1 MEGLFIILLFFIMM
15 AIGIPVAVSLGA
27 AAIIYIVGFVNLP
40 LIIVVQQMI
49 SGVDKFTL
57 LAIPF
62 FMMAGSLMEHGG
74 ISAKIVDFAKKI
86 LGPIPGGLALV
97 VVLASMIFAAM
108 TGAGAATVAAI
119 GTILFPQM
127 IKEGYDDDFTCAL
140 LATAGI
146 FGPLI
151 PPSIL
156 MVLYGVATDVSVG
169 DMLMGGVLPGIIMGI
184 AVAVTAIMMCKKNG
198 IKRGKK
204 YSFEEILLSFKGAFW
219 ALLTPVIILGGIYS
233 GIFSPTEAAAVAT
246 LYSLIV
252 GMFIYKELKLKKI
265 FEVLYISMKTTAGVM
280 LIVATTQAFGWV
292 LTKEQI
298 PQLIANLFTSL
309 SSNSLVFLF
318 AVTILL
324 LIAGCFL
331 DPVPA
336 VMIFAPILYPTSK
349 AFNIDPIHFGVIMVV
364 ALCIGL
370 ITPPVG
376 MNLFVASSVGNRPVH
391 KIVSQIVPFII
402 SVLIGLIIIIIV
414 PSISTFLPSLL
425 K

>member
-1 MEGLFIILLFFIMM
+1 MEGVLIIIAFFLMM
-15 AIGIPVAVSLGA
+15 AIGIPVAVSLGVA
-27 AAIIYIVGFVNLP
+27 AAVYIVGFVDLP
-40 LIIVVQQMI
+40 PIIIVQQMI

-62 FMMAGSLMEHGG
+62 FMMAGSLMEQGG
-74 ISAKIVDFAKKI
+74 ISARIVDFAKKL

-119 GTILFPQM
+119 GAILFPQM
-127 IKEGYDDDFTCAL
+127 VKENYDPDFTCAL

-169 DMLMGGVLPGIIMGI
+169 DMLMGGVIPGIIMGI
-184 AVAVTAIMMCKKNG
+184 VVAVTAILMYKKNG
-198 IKRGKK
+198 IKAGRK
-204 YSFEEILLSFKGAFW
+204 YSLNEIIKSFFKAFW
-219 ALLTPVIILGGIYS
+219 ALMTPIIILGGIYS

-246 LYSLIV
+246 LYSLIIGLFV
-252 GMFIYKELKLKKI
+252 YKELKFKSLFNI
-265 FEVLYISMKTTAGVM
+265 LFTSMKTTAGVL

-298 PQLIANLFTSL
+298 PQLIAEWFTLL
-309 SSNSLVFLF
+309 SSSPMIFLF
-318 AVTILL
+318 AVAILL

-349 AFNIDPIHFGVIMVV
+349 AFQIDPVHFGVVMVV
-364 ALCIGL
+364 SLCIGL

-376 MNLFVASSVGNRPVH
+376 MNLFVASSVGNSPVH
-391 KIVSQIVPFII
+391 KIVKHIIPFII
-402 SVLIGLIIIIIV
+402 ATLIGLVIIILV
-414 PSISTFLPSLL
+414 PGISTFLPSLV

>member
-1 MEGLFIILLFFIMM
+1 MEGVLIIIAFFLMM
-15 AIGIPVAVSLGA
+15 AIGIPVAVSLGVA
-27 AAIIYIVGFVNLP
+27 AAVYIVGFVDLP
-40 LIIVVQQMI
+40 PIIIVQQMI

-62 FMMAGSLMEHGG
+62 FMMAGSLMEQGG
-74 ISAKIVDFAKKI
+74 ISARIVDFAKKL

-119 GTILFPQM
+119 GAILFPQM
-127 IKEGYDDDFTCAL
+127 VKENYDPDFTCAL

-169 DMLMGGVLPGIIMGI
+169 DMLMGGVIPGIIMGI
-184 AVAVTAIMMCKKNG
+184 VVAVTAVLMCKKNG
-198 IKRGKK
+198 IKTGRK
-204 YSFEEILLSFKGAFW
+204 YSLNEIIKSFFKAFW
-219 ALLTPVIILGGIYS
+219 ALMTPIIILGGIYS

-246 LYSLIV
+246 LYSLIIGLFV
-252 GMFIYKELKLKKI
+252 YKELKFKSLFNI
-265 FEVLYISMKTTAGVM
+265 LFNSMKTTAGVL

-298 PQLIANLFTSL
+298 PQLIAEWFTLL
-309 SSNSLVFLF
+309 SSSPMVFLF
-318 AVTILL
+318 AVAILL

-349 AFNIDPIHFGVIMVV
+349 AFQIDPVHFGVVMVV
-364 ALCIGL
+364 SLCIGL

-376 MNLFVASSVGNRPVH
+376 MNLFVASSVGNSPVH
-391 KIVSQIVPFII
+391 KIVKHIIPFII
-402 SVLIGLIIIIIV
+402 ATLIGLVIIILV
-414 PSISTFLPSLL
+414 PGISTFLPSLV

>member
-1 MEGLFIILLFFIMM
+1 MIVLFFAMM
-15 AIGIPVAVSLGA
+15 AIGIPVAISLGVA
-27 AAIIYIVGFVNLP
+27 ATIYIVGFVDMP
-40 LIIVVQQMI
+40 AIIIVQQMI

-62 FMMAGSLMEHGG
+62 FMMAGSLMEQGG
-74 ISAKIVDFAKKI
+74 ISSRIVDFAKKI
-86 LGPIPGGLALV
+86 LGPVPGGLALV

-119 GTILFPQM
+119 GAILFPQM
-127 IKEGYDDDFTCAL
+127 VKEGYDGDFTCAL
-140 LATAGI
+140 LATGGI

-169 DMLMGGVLPGIIMGI
+169 DMLMGGVMPGIVMGI
-184 AVAVTAIMMCKKNG
+184 VVAITALLMCKKNG
-198 IKRGKK
+198 IKAGQR
-204 YSFEEILLSFKGAFW
+204 YSLKEIIKSFINAFW
-219 ALLTPVIILGGIYS
+219 ALLTPAIILGGIYS

-246 LYSLIV
+246 LYSLIIGLFV
-252 GMFIYKELKLKKI
+252 YRELKVKDLFNILFK
-265 FEVLYISMKTTAGVM
+265 SMKTTAGVL

-298 PQLIANLFTSL
+298 PQLIASWFTSL
-309 SSNSLVFLF
+309 SSSPLVFLF
-318 AVTILL
+318 AVTVLL

-349 AFNIDPIHFGVIMVV
+349 AFGIDPVHFGVVMVV

-376 MNLFVASSVGNRPVH
+376 MNLFVASSVGDRPVH
-391 KIVSQIVPFII
+391 KIVPHIIPFIGACL
-402 SVLIGLIIIIIV
+402 VGLVVVILV
-414 PSISTFLPSLL
+414 PGFSTFLPSLL

>member
-1 MEGLFIILLFFIMM
+1 MEGMIIILLFFILMG
-15 AIGIPVAVSLGA
+15 IGIPVAVSLGVA
-27 AAIIYIVGFVNLP
+27 AAIYIIGFVDLP
-40 LIIVVQQMI
+40 AIIIVQQMI

-62 FMMAGSLMEHGG
+62 FMMAGSLMEQGG
-74 ISAKIVDFAKKI
+74 ISARIVDFSKKV
-86 LGPIPGGLALV
+86 LGPVPGGLALV
-97 VVLASMIFAAM
+97 TILASMIFAAM

-119 GTILFPQM
+119 GAIIFPQM
-127 IKEGYDDDFTCAL
+127 IKEGYDEDFTCAL
-140 LATAGI
+140 MATGGI

-169 DMLMGGVLPGIIMGI
+169 DMLIGGVMPGIIMGVV
-184 AVAVTAIMMCKKNG
+184 VAITALIMCKKNG
-198 IKRGKK
+198 IKAGDRYSGKEIFK
-204 YSFEEILLSFKGAFW
+204 SFISAFW

-246 LYSLIV
+246 LYSLII
-252 GMFIYKELKLKKI
+252 GMFVYRELKISNLVN
-265 FEVLYISMKTTAGVM
+265 VLFKSMKTTAGVL

-298 PQLIANLFTSL
+298 PQLIANWFTSV
-309 SSNSLVFLF
+309 SSSPLVFLF
-318 AVTILL
+318 AVSILL

-336 VMIFAPILYPTSK
+336 VMIFAPILFPASK
-349 AFNIDPIHFGVIMVV
+349 MFSIDPVHFGVVMVV

-376 MNLFVASSVGNRPVH
+376 INLFVASSVGDRPVH
-391 KIVSQIVPFII
+391 KIVPHIVPFLYAVLVGLLAII
-402 SVLIGLIIIIIV
+402 LV
-414 PSISTFLPSLL
+414 PAFSTFLPSLL
-425 K
+425 

>member
-1 MEGLFIILLFFIMM
+1 MEGILIILFFFLMM
-15 AIGIPVAVSLGA
+15 AIGIPVAVALGVA
-27 AAIIYIVGFVNLP
+27 SIVYIIGFVGLP
-40 LIIVVQQMI
+40 SIIVVQQMI

-62 FMMAGSLMEHGG
+62 FMMAGSLMEQGG
-74 ISAKIVDFAKKI
+74 ISRRIVDFAKKL

-119 GTILFPQM
+119 GAILYPEM
-127 IKEGYDDDFTCAL
+127 IKENYDSDFTCAL
-140 LATAGI
+140 LATGGI

-169 DMLMGGVLPGIIMGI
+169 DMLMGGVIPGIVMGI
-184 AVAVTAIMMCKKNG
+184 VVAITAVLMCKKNG
-198 IKRGKK
+198 IKSGKRYGIK
-204 YSFEEILLSFKGAFW
+204 EIFESFFKAFW
-219 ALLTPVIILGGIYS
+219 ALMTPLIILGGIYS

-246 LYSLIV
+246 LYSLII
-252 GMFIYKELKLKKI
+252 GMFVYKELKINNL
-265 FEVLYISMKTTAGVM
+265 FNVLYKSMKTTAGVL

-298 PQLIANLFTSL
+298 PQFIAKIFTSL
-309 SSNSLVFLF
+309 SSSPTVFLF

-336 VMIFAPILYPTSK
+336 VMIFSPILYPTSK
-349 AFNIDPIHFGVIMVV
+349 VFQIDSIHFGVVMVV

-376 MNLFVASSVGNRPVH
+376 MNLFVASSVGKSPVH
-391 KIVSQIVPFII
+391 KIVKHIIPFII
-402 SVLIGLIIIIIV
+402 ATLIGLIIIILV
-414 PSISTFLPSLL
+414 PEISTFLPSLV

>member
-1 MEGLFIILLFFIMM
+1 MEGILIIGFFFFMM
-15 AIGIPVAVSLGA
+15 AIGIPVAVSLGVA
-27 AAIIYIVGFVNLP
+27 ALSYIVFFVDLP
-40 LIIVVQQMI
+40 SVIIIQQMI

-74 ISAKIVDFAKKI
+74 ISAKIVNFAKKM
-86 LGPIPGGLALV
+86 LGSISGGLALV

-119 GTILFPQM
+119 GAILYPQM
-127 IKEGYDDDFTCAL
+127 IKEGYNPDFTCAL

-169 DMLMGGVLPGIIMGI
+169 DMLMGGVMPGIIMGI
-184 AVAVTAIMMCKKNG
+184 VVAATAIIMSKKNG
-198 IKRGKK
+198 IKTEKSSLK
-204 YSFEEILLSFKGAFW
+204 EIIKAFVDAFW
-219 ALLTPVIILGGIYS
+219 ALLTPIIILGGIYS

-246 LYSLIV
+246 LYSLIIGFFV
-252 GMFIYKELKLKKI
+252 YKELKIKTL
-265 FEVLYISMKTTAGVM
+265 FETLYGSMKTTAGVL
-280 LIVATTQAFGWV
+280 LIVAATQAFGWV

-298 PQLIANLFTSL
+298 PQLIAKWFTSL
-309 SSNSLVFLF
+309 SNSPTVFLF
-318 AVTILL
+318 AVAILL

-336 VMIFAPILYPTSK
+336 VMIFAPILSPTAK
-349 AFNIDPIHFGVIMVV
+349 AFNIDPVHFGVVMVV
-364 ALCIGL
+364 SLCIGL

-391 KIVSQIVPFII
+391 KIVGYIMPFII
-402 SVLIGLIIIIIV
+402 SVLVGLIVILLI
-414 PSISTFLPSLL
+414 PGISTFLPSLI

>member
-1 MEGLFIILLFFIMM
+1 MIILFFLMM
-15 AIGIPVAVSLGA
+15 AIGIPVAVSLGVA
-27 AAIIYIVGFVNLP
+27 ATVYIVGFVDMP
-40 LIIVVQQMI
+40 SIIIVQQMI

-62 FMMAGSLMEHGG
+62 FMMAGSLMEQGG
-74 ISAKIVDFAKKI
+74 ISARIVDFAKKI
-86 LGPIPGGLALV
+86 LGPVPGGLALV

-119 GTILFPQM
+119 GAILFPQM
-127 IKEGYDDDFTCAL
+127 IKEGYDSDFTCAL
-140 LATAGI
+140 LATSGI

-169 DMLMGGVLPGIIMGI
+169 DMLMGGVMPGIVMGI
-184 AVAVTAIMMCKKNG
+184 VVAVTALIMCRKNG
-198 IKRGKK
+198 IQAGRK
-204 YSFEEILLSFKGAFW
+204 YSFKEIVESFFNAFL
-219 ALLTPVIILGGIYS
+219 ALLTPLIILGGIYS

-246 LYSLIV
+246 LYSLIIGLFV
-252 GMFIYKELKLKKI
+252 YKELKLKDI
-265 FEVLYISMKTTAGVM
+265 FNILYKSMKTTAGVL
-280 LIVATTQAFGWV
+280 LIVAATQAFGWV

-298 PQLIANLFTSL
+298 PQLIAEWFASI
-309 SSNSLVFLF
+309 SSSPLVFLF
-318 AVTILL
+318 AVTIML

-336 VMIFAPILYPTSK
+336 IMIFAPILYPTSK
-349 AFNIDPIHFGVIMVV
+349 VFNIDPVHFGVVMVV

-391 KIVSQIVPFII
+391 KIVPHIIPFLLA
-402 SVLIGLIIIIIV
+402 VLVGLVVVILF
-414 PSISTFLPSLL
+414 PGASTFLPSLL

>member
-1 MEGLFIILLFFIMM
+1 MEGILIIGFFFFMM
-15 AIGIPVAVSLGA
+15 AIGIPVAVSLGVA
-27 AAIIYIVGFVNLP
+27 ALSYIVFFVDLP
-40 LIIVVQQMI
+40 SVIIIQQMI

-74 ISAKIVDFAKKI
+74 ISAKIVNFAKKM
-86 LGPIPGGLALV
+86 LGSISGGLALV

-119 GTILFPQM
+119 GAILYPQM
-127 IKEGYDDDFTCAL
+127 IKEGYNPDFTCAL

-169 DMLMGGVLPGIIMGI
+169 DMLMGGVMPGIIMGI
-184 AVAVTAIMMCKKNG
+184 VVAATAIIMSKKNG
-198 IKRGKK
+198 IKTEKSSLK
-204 YSFEEILLSFKGAFW
+204 EIIKAFVDAFW
-219 ALLTPVIILGGIYS
+219 ALLTPIIILGGIYS

-246 LYSLIV
+246 LYSLIIGFFV
-252 GMFIYKELKLKKI
+252 YKELKIKTL
-265 FEVLYISMKTTAGVM
+265 FETLYGSMKTTAGVL
-280 LIVATTQAFGWV
+280 LIVAATQAFGWV

-298 PQLIANLFTSL
+298 PQFIAKWFTSL
-309 SSNSLVFLF
+309 SNSPTVFLF
-318 AVTILL
+318 AVAILL

-336 VMIFAPILYPTSK
+336 VMIFAPILSPTAK
-349 AFNIDPIHFGVIMVV
+349 AFNIDPVHFGVVMVV
-364 ALCIGL
+364 SLCIGL

-391 KIVSQIVPFII
+391 KIVGYIMPFII
-402 SVLIGLIIIIIV
+402 SVLVGLIVILLI
-414 PSISTFLPSLL
+414 PGISTFLPSLI

>member
-1 MEGLFIILLFFIMM
+1 MEGVLIIIAFFLMM
-15 AIGIPVAVSLGA
+15 AIGIPVAVSLGVA
-27 AAIIYIVGFVNLP
+27 AAVYIVGFVDLP
-40 LIIVVQQMI
+40 PIIIVQQMI
-49 SGVDKFTL
+49 SGIDKFTL

-62 FMMAGSLMEHGG
+62 FMMAGSLMEQGG
-74 ISAKIVDFAKKI
+74 ISARIVDFAKKL

-119 GTILFPQM
+119 GAILFPQM
-127 IKEGYDDDFTCAL
+127 VKENYDPDFTCAL

-169 DMLMGGVLPGIIMGI
+169 DMLMGGVIPGIIMGI
-184 AVAVTAIMMCKKNG
+184 VVAVTAILMCKKNG
-198 IKRGKK
+198 IKAGRK
-204 YSFEEILLSFKGAFW
+204 YSLNEIIKSFFKAFW
-219 ALLTPVIILGGIYS
+219 ALMTPIIILGGIYS

-246 LYSLIV
+246 LYSLIIGLFV
-252 GMFIYKELKLKKI
+252 YKELKFKSLFNI
-265 FEVLYISMKTTAGVM
+265 LFTSMKTTAGVL

-298 PQLIANLFTSL
+298 PQLIAEWFTLL
-309 SSNSLVFLF
+309 SSSPMIFLF
-318 AVTILL
+318 AVAILL

-349 AFNIDPIHFGVIMVV
+349 AFQIDPVHFGVVMVV
-364 ALCIGL
+364 SLCIGL

-376 MNLFVASSVGNRPVH
+376 MNLFVASSVGNSPVH
-391 KIVSQIVPFII
+391 KIVKHIIPFII
-402 SVLIGLIIIIIV
+402 ATLIGLVIIILV
-414 PSISTFLPSLL
+414 PGISTFLPSLV